1 MGIEVKKIGCMLEI
15 EDYLGTIG
23 IELNKLAAIMEA
35 FAEASGM
42 DWPKIPDFQEEDT
55 EQLKNLFLIM
65 WDYVF
70 STRDAVNALQEATK
84 VYRSEH
90 HGAGVN
96 AH

>member
-1 MGIEVKKIGCMLEI
+1 MGIEVKKISCTVEI
-15 EDYLGTIG
+15 EDYLGAIG
-23 IELNKLAAIMEA
+23 IELNKLTAIMEA

-42 DWPKIPDFQEEDT
+42 DWPKIPDLQEEDM

-70 STRDAVNALQEATK
+70 STRDAVNALQEATRA
-84 VYRSEH
+84 YRSEH
-90 HGAGVN
+90 HGAGAN